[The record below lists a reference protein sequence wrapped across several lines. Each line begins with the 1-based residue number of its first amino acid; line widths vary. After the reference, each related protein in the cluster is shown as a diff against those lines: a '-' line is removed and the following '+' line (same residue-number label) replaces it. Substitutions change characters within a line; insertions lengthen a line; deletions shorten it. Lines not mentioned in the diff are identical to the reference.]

1 MHVRSFG
8 KEERPP
14 SSTLPVANGGG
25 PSSPRKV
32 PYPSQEK
39 GQKKKKKYLPG
50 PLKNLKK
57 SLTSLNNL
65 KKKKK

>member
-39 GQKKKKKYLPG
+39 GQKKKKKISPWS
-50 PLKNLKK
+50 LKK
-57 SLTSLNNL
+57 FE
-65 KKKKK
+65 KIPYFP